1 MKYNVTRSYT
11 HFEYSEVEADSY
23 KEAIELAR
31 LLDEEEWETDANA
44 ELTKQWIYEA
54 EETNE

>member
-1 MKYNVTRSYT
+1 MKYKVTRSYT

-23 KEAIELAR
+23 KEAIELAQ
-31 LLDEEEWETDANA
+31 LLDEEEWETDTNA
-44 ELTKQWIYEA
+44 KLTKQWIYEA

>member
-1 MKYNVTRSYT
+1 MKYNVTRNYT

-23 KEAIELAR
+23 EEAIELAQ
-31 LLDEEEWETDANA
+31 LLDEGERETDANA

-54 EETNE
+54 EEADE

>member
-23 KEAIELAR
+23 KEAIELAQ
-31 LLDEEEWETDANA
+31 LLDEEEWETDTNA
-44 ELTKQWIYEA
+44 KLTKQWIYEA
-54 EETNE
+54 EGTNE

>member
-23 KEAIELAR
+23 KEAIELAQ
-31 LLDEEEWETDANA
+31 LLDEEEWETDTNA
-44 ELTKQWIYEA
+44 KLTKQWIYEA
-54 EETNE
+54 EEADE